1 MAAPRAVS
9 AAISTDTMMRMILTF
24 GFIFLVPFV
33 NIIGVPG
40 NLLIVGERRK
50 RNNFTSYEV
59 AKSLISDS
67 DDKSSIK
74 KRTRQ
79 KSGLAELRTLYFSQ
93 SWVKSY
99 PQYCE
104 KCSASERESQNSPSA
119 FFLIHNCGREHLPCL
134 VIQPYK
140 RIFSPFSPTSQWM
153 ALSRRAV
160 SCANVIASFFI
171 SRR

>member
-9 AAISTDTMMRMILTF
+9 AAISTDTMMRIILTL
-24 GFIFLVPFV
+24 GFIIWVVFV

-79 KSGLAELRTLYFSQ
+79 KSGLDNSNKLTFSTIRYIFEDLRL
-93 SWVKSY
+93 
-99 PQYCE
+99 
-104 KCSASERESQNSPSA
+104 
-119 FFLIHNCGREHLPCL
+119 LI
-134 VIQPYK
+134 
-140 RIFSPFSPTSQWM
+140 
-153 ALSRRAV
+153 
-160 SCANVIASFFI
+160 
-171 SRR
+171 